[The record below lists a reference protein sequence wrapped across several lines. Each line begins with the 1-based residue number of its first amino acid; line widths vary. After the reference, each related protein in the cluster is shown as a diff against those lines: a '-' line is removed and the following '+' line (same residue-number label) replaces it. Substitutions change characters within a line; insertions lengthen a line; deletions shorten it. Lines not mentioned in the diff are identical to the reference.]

1 MECVVSEI
9 MHVQYTFRINIIKCS
24 PAKLT
29 KPPLVSFTDSN
40 LIEIMK
46 GAFEQHNICVCVCV
60 CINKSKRD
68 DILTEVL
75 IGMGKYNYRK

>member
-29 KPPLVSFTDSN
+29 KPPFVSFTDGN
-40 LIEIMK
+40 LIQTMK
-46 GAFEQHNICVCVCV
+46 VAFVQHNMCV

-68 DILTEVL
+68 DILTEVSS
-75 IGMGKYNYRK
+75 GMGKYNQRK